1 VRTLCVVFEEDA
13 GPGVF
18 AGATELVRWAPAE
31 GPPPEGPWD
40 AVVVLGGSQNP
51 DEDERFP
58 ELARVRALLAELL
71 RDDVPVLGVCLGAE
85 LLTQAAGGEAPPL
98 GWTQLGMCPVA
109 RTNADDPVLG
119 ALPREFEALQWHSYG
134 MTLPPGATALAVTDG
149 RVDAWRR
156 GRAWAVQ
163 FHPEVTAE
171 IISAWIEAEP
181 AKVDDPEALLAAVPA
196 GEPQG
201 ARLFEAF
208 LRAAAAK
215 TP

>member
-1 VRTLCVVFEEDA
+1 VRALCVVFQDDA

-18 AGATELVRWAPAE
+18 AGAAELVRWSPAS
-31 GPPPEGPWD
+31 GDRVPEGPWD
-40 AVVVLGGSQNP
+40 AVIVLGGSANP
-51 DEDERFP
+51 DEDERHP
-58 ELARVRALLAELL
+58 HLARVRGWLRELL
-71 RDDVPVLGVCLGAE
+71 KADVPVLGVCLGAE

-98 GWTQLGMCPVA
+98 GWTQVGMCPVQ
-109 RTNADDPVLG
+109 RTAQDDPVLG
-119 ALPREFEALQWHSYG
+119 VLPERFEALQWHSYG

-171 IISAWIEAEP
+171 IIAAWVAEEP
-181 AKVDDPEALLAAVPA
+181 GAVEDPEALLAAVPQ

-201 ARLFEAF
+201 ARLVEAF
-208 LRAAAAK
+208 LRAATA
-215 TP
+215 P

>member
-1 VRTLCVVFEEDA
+1 VFEEDA

-18 AGATELVRWAPAE
+18 AATTELVRWHPAD
-31 GPPPEGPWD
+31 GSPPPEGPWD

-51 DEDERFP
+51 DEDDRFP
-58 ELARVRALLAELL
+58 ELGRARELL
-71 RDDVPVLGVCLGAE
+71 RSLLEADVPTLGVCLGAE

-98 GWTQLGMCPVA
+98 GWTQVGMCPVA
-109 RTNADDPVLG
+109 RTGEDDPVLG
-119 ALPREFEALQWHSYG
+119 ALPATFEALQWHAYG

-149 RVDAWRR
+149 RIDAWRR

-171 IISAWIEAEP
+171 IIASWVAAEP
-181 AKVDDPEALLAAVPA
+181 ERVEDREALLAAVPA

-201 ARLFEAF
+201 ARLFAAF
-208 LRAAAAK
+208 LEAARA
-215 TP
+215 PRSGG